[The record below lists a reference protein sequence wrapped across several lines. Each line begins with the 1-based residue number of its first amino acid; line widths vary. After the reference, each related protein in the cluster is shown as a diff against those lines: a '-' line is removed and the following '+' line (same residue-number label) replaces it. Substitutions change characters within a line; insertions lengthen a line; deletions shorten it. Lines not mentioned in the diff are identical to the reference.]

1 MNCTHTHT
9 TRLVHPDDL
18 GTPGYITNV
27 RPAAAVT
34 QEKPKKFK
42 KKSIRPLNLDICR
55 SNSFFVWFEEQ
66 TRSVLYEPSNG
77 STRHIYNVILINLQV
92 YGLFNATL

>member
-18 GTPGYITNV
+18 GTPGYVTNV

-34 QEKPKKFK
+34 QEKPKIK
-42 KKSIRPLNLDICR
+42 KKYIFGYQIQISGDTGIILSLFGLKSKRVQFCMNLPMD
-55 SNSFFVWFEEQ
+55 Q
-66 TRSVLYEPSNG
+66 
-77 STRHIYNVILINLQV
+77 HVIFI
-92 YGLFNATL
+92 TSS

>member
-34 QEKPKKFK
+34 QEKPKIK
-42 KKSIRPLNLDICR
+42 KKYFRLSNSDICR
-55 SNSFFVWFEEQ
+55 SNPFFSGLNSKRVQFCMNLPMDQ
-66 TRSVLYEPSNG
+66 
-77 STRHIYNVILINLQV
+77 HVI
-92 YGLFNATL
+92 

>member
-18 GTPGYITNV
+18 GTPGYVTNV

-34 QEKPKKFK
+34 QEKPKKIQK
-42 KKSIRPLNLDICR
+42 YIRLSNLDICR
-55 SNSFFVWFEEQ
+55 SNPFFVWFEEQ
-66 TRSVLYEPSNG
+66 TRSVLYEPSHG
-77 STRHIYNVILINLQV
+77 STRHIYNVINLQV

>member
-34 QEKPKKFK
+34 QEKPKKKIKNIFGYQ
-42 KKSIRPLNLDICR
+42 I
-55 SNSFFVWFEEQ
+55 
-66 TRSVLYEPSNG
+66 
-77 STRHIYNVILINLQV
+77 
-92 YGLFNATL
+92 